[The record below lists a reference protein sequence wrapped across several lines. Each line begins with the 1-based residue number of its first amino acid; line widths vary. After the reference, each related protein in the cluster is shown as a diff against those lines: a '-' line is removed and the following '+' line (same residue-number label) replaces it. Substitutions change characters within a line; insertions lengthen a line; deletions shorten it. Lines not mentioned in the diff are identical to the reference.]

1 MKKVLFGTV
10 IGLMAGIGVYIYAKK
25 KAENKIDIVIDVDAT
40 EE

>member
-1 MKKVLFGTV
+1 MKKALFGVV
-10 IGLMAGIGVYIYAKK
+10 IGLMTGIGIYVYAKK